1 MSKKPMII
9 VGLIF
14 GLIIVFLMV
23 YLILSITTDLFKP
36 TSEVFQKYLTKSVD
50 KIDDFLDFSKEQE
63 LINILQNSNYKE
75 SSKINLK
82 YLNSK
87 NEDEIFSVLVNGI
100 VNNSINNSFKTIG
113 INYGEEEFMNLEYLR
128 ENQTKGLLFKDI
140 VKQFISSNA
149 ENVEEILKYFD
160 VYVDDSISSDS
171 IEKRLKP
178 IADKKEE
185 LQNII
190 IKEIKEIGSKK
201 YNKKRKVQI
210 TLNKGD
216 EKNVTEYS
224 LKMTEDDVK
233 KIYLEFLKTVDNQ
246 EEINRISNP
255 TIKLPEI
262 IIYLYVEKGNVLSA
276 KIDTE
281 SIQIDLYFYDDE
293 VNIKFKNV
301 LDNDNYST
309 SINVKKEEQNKKID
323 FEDSYRN
330 NINLTY
336 SINKDS
342 NKQNTNLQISIKN
355 DNIKSFE
362 VNAEQEIEISEN
374 LIEGI
379 EKKFENISSF
389 NLSTMNDGTRNIALN
404 DLIKKIDALISS
416 KNSKFNSEILDMI
429 IELDKRIQIHLQE
442 IKEKQKREF
451 NNQFLPYEGQQVD
464 KEAIFNLLE
473 LIGRNVEKYVTT
485 GEDKYRVFILEGSK
499 NTKLVEEL
507 KEKIEKADKD
517 FSVKFEY
524 NSEGKINAIRIQGYE
539 NKN

>member
-201 YNKKRKVQI
+201 YNKKRKAQI

-342 NKQNTNLQISIKN
+342 NKQNTNIQISIKN

>member
-87 NEDEIFSVLVNGI
+87 NENEIFSVLVNGI

-201 YNKKRKVQI
+201 YNKKRKAQI

-342 NKQNTNLQISIKN
+342 NKQNTNIQISIKN

>member
-14 GLIIVFLMV
+14 GLIIVFLTV

-36 TSEVFQKYLTKSVD
+36 TSEVFQKYLTKSLD
-50 KIDDFLDFSKEQE
+50 KIDNFLDFSKEQE
-63 LINILQNSNYKE
+63 LINILQNGNYKE

-87 NEDEIFSVLVNGI
+87 NENEIFSVLVNGI

-149 ENVEEILKYFD
+149 ENFEEIFKYFD
-160 VYVDDSISSDS
+160 VYVDDSFSSDS
-171 IEKRLKP
+171 IEKRFKP
-178 IADKKEE
+178 IVDKKEE
-185 LQNII
+185 IQNII

-201 YNKKRKVQI
+201 YNKKRKVKI

-216 EKNVTEYS
+216 EKDATEYS

-262 IIYLYVEKGNVLSA
+262 NIYLYVEKGNILSA

-293 VNIKFKNV
+293 VNIKFKNL

-336 SINKDS
+336 STNKDS
-342 NKQNTNLQISIKN
+342 NKQNTNIQISIKN

-362 VNAEQEIEISEN
+362 INAEQEIEISEN

-379 EKKFENISSF
+379 EKNYENISNF
-389 NLSTMNDGTRNIALN
+389 NLSTMNEGTRNIALN
-404 DLIKKIDALISS
+404 DLIKKIDTLINS

-451 NNQFLPYEGQQVD
+451 NNQFLPYEGQKVE

-499 NTKLVEEL
+499 NTKLAEEL

>member
-14 GLIIVFLMV
+14 GLIIVFLTV

-50 KIDDFLDFSKEQE
+50 KIDNFLDFSKEQE

-87 NEDEIFSVLVNGI
+87 NENEIFSVLVNGI

-149 ENVEEILKYFD
+149 ENFEEIFKYFD
-160 VYVDDSISSDS
+160 VYVDDSFSSDS
-171 IEKRLKP
+171 IEKRFKP
-178 IADKKEE
+178 IVDKKEE
-185 LQNII
+185 IQSII

-216 EKNVTEYS
+216 EKDATEYS

-262 IIYLYVEKGNVLSA
+262 NIYLYVEKGNILCA

-293 VNIKFKNV
+293 VNIKFKNL

-336 SINKDS
+336 STNKDS
-342 NKQNTNLQISIKN
+342 NKQNTNIQISIKN

-362 VNAEQEIEISEN
+362 VNAEQKIEISEN

-379 EKKFENISSF
+379 EKNYENISNF
-389 NLSTMNDGTRNIALN
+389 NLSTMNEGTRNIALN
-404 DLIKKIDALISS
+404 DLIKKIDTLINS

-451 NNQFLPYEGQQVD
+451 NNQFLPYEGQKVE

-499 NTKLVEEL
+499 NTKLAEEL

>member
-87 NEDEIFSVLVNGI
+87 NENEIFSVLVNGI

-224 LKMTEDDVK
+224 LRMTEDDVK

-309 SINVKKEEQNKKID
+309 SINVKKEEQNKRID

-342 NKQNTNLQISIKN
+342 NKQNTNIQISIKN

-379 EKKFENISSF
+379 EKNYENISNF
-389 NLSTMNDGTRNIALN
+389 NLSTMNEGTRNIALN
-404 DLIKKIDALISS
+404 DLIKKIDTLINS

-524 NSEGKINAIRIQGYE
+524 NSEGKINAIRIHGYE

>member
-14 GLIIVFLMV
+14 GLIIVFLTV

-87 NEDEIFSVLVNGI
+87 NENEIFSVLVNGI

-113 INYGEEEFMNLEYLR
+113 INYGEEECMNLEYLR

-149 ENVEEILKYFD
+149 ENFEEIFKYFD
-160 VYVDDSISSDS
+160 VYVDDSFSSDS
-171 IEKRLKP
+171 IEKRFKP
-178 IADKKEE
+178 IVDKKEE
-185 LQNII
+185 IQNII

-201 YNKKRKVQI
+201 YNKKRKVHI

-216 EKNVTEYS
+216 EKDATEYS

-262 IIYLYVEKGNVLSA
+262 NIYLYVEKGNILCA

-293 VNIKFKNV
+293 VNIKFKNL

-336 SINKDS
+336 STNKDS
-342 NKQNTNLQISIKN
+342 NKQNTNIQISIKN

-389 NLSTMNDGTRNIALN
+389 NLSTMNEGTRNIALN
-404 DLIKKIDALISS
+404 DLIKKIDTLINS

-451 NNQFLPYEGQQVD
+451 NNQFLPYEGQKVE

-499 NTKLVEEL
+499 NTKLAEEL